1 MGEHTFQVN
10 HDRAVQIA
18 KRPAKRGRAMLPE
31 LPLLAPSDGKKSEV
45 GASWPMRGLET
56 AKGRLW
62 VSSAMNYISKC

>member
-45 GASWPMRGLET
+45 GLVGL
-56 AKGRLW
+56 
-62 VSSAMNYISKC
+62 